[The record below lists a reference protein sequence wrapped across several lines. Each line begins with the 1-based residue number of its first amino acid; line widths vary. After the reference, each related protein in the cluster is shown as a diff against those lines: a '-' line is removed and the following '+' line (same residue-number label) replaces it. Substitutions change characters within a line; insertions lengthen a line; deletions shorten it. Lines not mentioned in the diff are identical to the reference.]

1 MKSYYNCNLR
11 ICLFDLRFVVNLI
24 VEENMNSSNQD
35 SLLDMLEKV
44 YVEEIKIK
52 AQLKILKESI
62 DLLRAHHSS
71 IDIEFKKQEEWNKQ
85 VEDKIKGILFI
96 IWIFNIDID
105 LRTTISIE
113 KANPKSELPKQVIA
127 CVIRDHS
134 SLQVAT
140 RRLVDLLDEMREN
153 RDAFIHE
160 LTLLQHQVQDLKEV
174 FASLMTQNTQSFHQ
188 HVNYNSLSYFEE

>member
-1 MKSYYNCNLR
+1 M
-11 ICLFDLRFVVNLI
+11 FDLRFVVNLI

-85 VEDKIKGILFI
+85 VEDEIKGILFI
-96 IWIFNIDID
+96 I
-105 LRTTISIE
+105 
-113 KANPKSELPKQVIA
+113 
-127 CVIRDHS
+127 
-134 SLQVAT
+134 
-140 RRLVDLLDEMREN
+140 
-153 RDAFIHE
+153 
-160 LTLLQHQVQDLKEV
+160 
-174 FASLMTQNTQSFHQ
+174 
-188 HVNYNSLSYFEE
+188 